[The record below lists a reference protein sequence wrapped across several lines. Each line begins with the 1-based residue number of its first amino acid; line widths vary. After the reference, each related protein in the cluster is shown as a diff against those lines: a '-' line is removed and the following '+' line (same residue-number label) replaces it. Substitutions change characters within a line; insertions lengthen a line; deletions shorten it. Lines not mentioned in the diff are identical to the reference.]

1 MAQSRTLTSSERSNV
16 LRKHR
21 QKHGMGYLFLLPA
34 LILYALFMLYP
45 FVESIYLSLTDWN
58 GVNPDKHFIGL
69 RNYVEMLGDSLVWT
83 SLGHN
88 LIWVVIGTIAP
99 IALGLFLAVLVSSKP
114 RGFTLFRTVY
124 FLPHILSPVIIG
136 IIWGWIY
143 NPLFGLLNTVLGAI
157 GLSSLQRGW
166 LGEPGLALYA
176 VLAAAIWA
184 TVGFTFIIFL
194 AGLQNVSVDL
204 LEAAQL
210 DGANAW
216 QRFWNVTVPQLAN
229 VLTVVTTLILIGGF
243 NVFDIVFI
251 MTGGG
256 PANSTELIATYTYK
270 EAFTQNRVGYGAALA
285 MLMTVISLVTAIVF
299 IRIREREEA

>member
-16 LRKHR
+16 LSKHR
-21 QKHGMGYLFLLPA
+21 QKYGMGYLFLLPA

-166 LGEPGLALYA
+166 LGEPELALYA

-184 TVGFTFIIFL
+184 TVGFTFVIFL